1 VDHRL
6 DRRVAAWWTSC
17 IMAHE
22 SMKGGGQYFAEDTA
36 CAEIGQALGHPIRL
50 EILRLLAN
58 CGERC
63 PAAATGASPPRG
75 FLRGPPRCEAE
86 NSVQYVV
93 RHGTAIPGPSL
104 LHHDFGIHKD
114 R

>member
-1 VDHRL
+1 
-6 DRRVAAWWTSC
+6 
-17 IMAHE
+17 MAHE
-22 SMKGGGQYFAEDTA
+22 SVKGGGQYFAEDTA